1 MTSEPH
7 RLPLVEPDWLARQIG
22 IPDIKVIIVGKA
34 GQHSDVER
42 IIGDTIAGATFID
55 IVEVFT
61 DTSGIYP
68 NTFPTSDIYH
78 NSCNK
83 LGITDT
89 SIVVILDYGG
99 IYLSPRLWYIFHQMG
114 HQQVYVVNGG
124 LPAWQS
130 YLTHRDKTSSHSN
143 PRINVQPETKSTKT
157 TKPFLA
163 MEDIR
168 KNLNSQRNVLIDVRS
183 SARFDGSE
191 PEPRAGLRSGKI
203 PGSINI
209 PYSTLLQNGRY
220 KSSDKMQQ
228 IFATALG
235 SDSRPLIFSCGS
247 GVTACIG
254 LLAAHTLLYNHLYLY
269 DGSWTEWGSEE
280 C

>member
-1 MTSEPH
+1 MISEPH
-7 RLPLVEPDWLARQIG
+7 RSPIVEARWLAQRVG
-22 IPDIKVIIVGKA
+22 LRDVKVIVVGKA
-34 GQHSDVER
+34 DQRSKAENS
-42 IIGDTIAGATFID
+42 IADQFLGAIFID
-55 IVEVFT
+55 LAEDFS
-61 DTSGIYP
+61 DASGTYP
-68 NTFPTSDIYH
+68 NTFPTQDIYRS
-78 NSCNK
+78 SCRNH
-83 LGITDT
+83 GITDT

-124 LPAWQS
+124 LPAWQT
-130 YLTHRDKTSSHSN
+130 YLSQRDNTPSHSN
-143 PRINVQPETKSTKT
+143 PRINVQPETKSTKS
-157 TKPFLA
+157 TKPILA
-163 MEDIR
+163 MDDIR

-228 IFATALG
+228 IFANALG